1 MSDLILAI
9 PSKGRL
15 KEQAEEWFAKLGL
28 KVEQEGGGRG
38 YQARLI
44 GLDGVDLRLMSAGE
58 IAGAVLAGTVHLGVT
73 GQDLYANSAEEL
85 RPNGHLT
92 LPLGFGRADV
102 VVAVPR
108 SWIDVTT
115 MADLADVAQ
124 RFRVENGS
132 RLRVATKYGRLT
144 GAWFA
149 AHGVVDHRLVDS
161 AGATEG
167 APAAGTAELI
177 VDITTTGQTLAAN
190 GLRILT
196 DGLILRS
203 QAWLVAGLRALW
215 DEETR
220 ATARALLQIADARL
234 KAKALVSIEFEAV
247 DPASL
252 KSAVAAKAG
261 ILDVSISAHAM
272 AVLRCNAKDQDA
284 VARLVA
290 PLAKGP
296 VSIHRA
302 LSLFE
307 EENAAYSAL
316 VGALAA
322 AQG

>member
-15 KEQAEEWFAKLGL
+15 KEQAEEWFANLGL

-38 YQARLI
+38 YQARLV

-58 IAGAVLAGTVHLGVT
+58 IAGAVLNGNVHLGVT
-73 GQDLYANSAEEL
+73 GQDLYANAAAEL
-85 RPNGHLT
+85 RPNGLLT

-144 GAWFA
+144 GEWFA

-190 GLRILT
+190 GLRILS
-196 DGLILRS
+196 DGLILSS
-203 QAWLVAGLRALW
+203 QAWLVAGLKAHW
-215 DEETR
+215 NEEIR
-220 ATARALLQIADARL
+220 ATAKALLQIADSRRM
-234 KAKALVSIEFEAV
+234 AKSLVFIEFDAK
-247 DPASL
+247 DPSAFGSVLASEPG
-252 KSAVAAKAG
+252 VV
-261 ILDVSISAHAM
+261 DVSNSDVLT
-272 AVLRCNAKDQDA
+272 VLRCKASDQDR

-290 PLAKGP
+290 PLAKGS
-296 VSIHRA
+296 VSIRRA
-302 LSLFE
+302 VSVFE
-307 EENAAYSAL
+307 PENAAFDT
-316 VGALAA
+316 LAA
-322 AQG
+322 ALAGVK